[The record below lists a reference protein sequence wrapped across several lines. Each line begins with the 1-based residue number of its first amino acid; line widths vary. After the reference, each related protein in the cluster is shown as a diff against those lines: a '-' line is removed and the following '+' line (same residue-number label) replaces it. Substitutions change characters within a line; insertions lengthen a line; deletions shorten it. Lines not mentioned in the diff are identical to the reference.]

1 LAARFLPAT
10 FFTRLRAASVLP
22 RALLAFLRGMV
33 RLAFRF
39 RFATLRAERAPRAA
53 AMMNPPLGC
62 NEFHLVILNDMH
74 KSRWSLFERACA
86 HQAACTHTHMR
97 VLLRLHRVG

>member
-1 LAARFLPAT
+1 LAARFLPAI

-53 AMMNPPLGC
+53 AMM
-62 NEFHLVILNDMH
+62 
-74 KSRWSLFERACA
+74 KSSSGLQQVSSSDFERDAQVA
-86 HQAACTHTHMR
+86 LMAIRFAR
-97 VLLRLHRVG
+97 AS